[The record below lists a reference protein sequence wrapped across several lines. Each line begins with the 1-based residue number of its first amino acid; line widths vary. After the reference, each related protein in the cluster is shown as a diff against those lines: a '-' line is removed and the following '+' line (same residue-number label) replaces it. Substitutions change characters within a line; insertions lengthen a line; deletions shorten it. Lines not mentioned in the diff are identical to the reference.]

1 MIYLDNAATT
11 KPFKETLETY
21 NTVNEKYFF
30 NAASVHK
37 GGQEV
42 SQLLEASRSQMKEL
56 LNLNDY
62 GLIFTSGATE
72 SNNIAIQSTIK
83 RKIKFGNTVLVSEL
97 EHPSVI
103 EVLRNIEGINLV
115 YINTKRD
122 GIIDLE
128 DLKEKMNE
136 DVIFVSIIA
145 VNNIVGS
152 VNPVEEIIKIV
163 KEYNRAFLHIDAT
176 QAIGKIDLDYNGV
189 DALTLSAHKFYGVKG
204 VGALFIKEINALNPV
219 MYGGGHEFN
228 IRSGTVN
235 VPGIVSMAKALR
247 LATENMNHANKNLKS
262 YNKKITDHFKDYKA
276 IYIQPSHLPNYI
288 NMSIN
293 GVKGEVIVNA
303 LSKRS
308 IYVSTTS
315 ACASQRDELN
325 ETLIAMGNKNSVIEG
340 SIRITMGQYTT
351 EEEVDQFITVFD
363 EIYKELGDVFI
374 EL

>member
-30 NAASVHK
+30 NSASIHK

-83 RKIKFGNTVLVSEL
+83 RKIKFGKTVLVSEL

-128 DLKEKMNE
+128 DLKEKMND

-152 VNPVEEIIKIV
+152 VNPVEEIIKVV

-176 QAIGKIDLDYNGV
+176 QAIGKIDLNYNGV

-204 VGALFIKEINALNPV
+204 VGALFVKEVDALQPV
-219 MYGGGHEFN
+219 MYGGGHELN
-228 IRSGTVN
+228 VRSGTVN
-235 VPGIVSMAKALR
+235 VPGVVSMAKSLR
-247 LATENMNHANKNLKS
+247 LAIENMNRASENLKS

-276 IYIQPSHLPNYI
+276 IYIQPSYLPNYI

-303 LSKRS
+303 LSKHS

-351 EEEVDQFITVFD
+351 EEEVDRFIAVFD

>member
-30 NAASVHK
+30 NSASIHK

-83 RKIKFGNTVLVSEL
+83 RKIKFGKTVLVSEL

-128 DLKEKMNE
+128 DLKEKMND

-152 VNPVEEIIKIV
+152 VNPVEEIIKVV

-176 QAIGKIDLDYNGV
+176 QAIGKIDLNYNGV

-204 VGALFIKEINALNPV
+204 VGALFVKEVDALQPV
-219 MYGGGHEFN
+219 MYGGGHELN
-228 IRSGTVN
+228 VRSGTVN
-235 VPGIVSMAKALR
+235 VPGVVSMAKSLR
-247 LATENMNHANKNLKS
+247 LAIENMNRASENLKS

-276 IYIQPSHLPNYI
+276 IYIQPSYLPNYI

-351 EEEVDQFITVFD
+351 EEEVDRFIAVFD